1 MWGVII
7 NEQSHPAL
15 KSFISFLLTGNEI
28 GRSSPTVSIMIFI
41 HLMVHWIGIN
51 HVANEIGFELGILY
65 MLRFQ
70 TNASSKCLCSGVEL
84 WICIVTQ
91 HSGSVDDLLWW
102 KLMWRRNAAFV
113 DAPTCIDSVYVNASI
128 MVL

>member
-1 MWGVII
+1 MII

-70 TNASSKCLCSGVEL
+70 KS
-84 WICIVTQ
+84 
-91 HSGSVDDLLWW
+91 
-102 KLMWRRNAAFV
+102 RNA
-113 DAPTCIDSVYVNASI
+113 PLELLPVNASI
-128 MVL
+128 VAWNYGYV